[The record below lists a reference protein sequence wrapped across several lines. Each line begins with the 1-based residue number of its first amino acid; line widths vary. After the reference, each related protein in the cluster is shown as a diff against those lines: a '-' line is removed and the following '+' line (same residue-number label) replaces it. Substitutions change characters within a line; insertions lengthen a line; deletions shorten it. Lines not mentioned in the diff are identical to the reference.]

1 MSVQSQGNRANL
13 RLWLVALAIIIFVW
27 SGLEDHDVIG
37 VTILGAGLAS
47 TLFGWKLAS
56 RFKSSTRPWLT
67 IAAISGALIGAL
79 ACLMTVALMVFKDL
93 RHGHLFP
100 DYPPKLILAMLER
113 LPIWAIAGGLIG
125 ISIGLL
131 LSVFSSRK
139 QNKS

>member
-1 MSVQSQGNRANL
+1 MSVQSPGKRANL

-67 IAAISGALIGAL
+67 IAAISGAMIGAL
-79 ACLMTVALMVFKDL
+79 ACLMTVAADGIQGFATRSFVSGLSAQADSGDAGETADL
-93 RHGHLFP
+93 GYSRWANRHQ
-100 DYPPKLILAMLER
+100 YRSLAER
-113 LPIWAIAGGLIG
+113 I
-125 ISIGLL
+125 L
-131 LSVFSSRK
+131 LS
-139 QNKS
+139 QAE